1 MALDAS
7 QIAFAQSKLFEGI
20 AHAEHALR
28 CAMVSGHARTR
39 AGAIANIGLLSLYAG
54 DLPRAEKCL
63 HEGLQLGSNLKELL
77 VPLLDNY
84 AQLELV
90 KGELEACESLLR
102 QVDTYT
108 PSDKSFRSSWCQLV
122 TYPTRIRVLQRR
134 LEWEESLRLADEGI
148 ALATSRSDGLHGPVL
163 GALKA
168 EALTA
173 LGRLKEAAA
182 VIAEVTERCDGT
194 MLAAT
199 AEVERVTGQLSVK
212 TGKHEAARH
221 HFQRALRMVRTV
233 GNLWPRIDTASS
245 YVRELLP
252 ADERTNATHGGRL
265 EDPQVLIENQSSA
278 ADDDSAVA
286 RVDPTEP
293 EPRAPGL
300 GDVMALLE
308 FALSPELFARE
319 AFALLRDTRGARA
332 MALIASQNGHPM
344 EVLECLGWSRTEARA
359 VARSTQP
366 SNRLAL
372 GECRGRKFYLLIEA
386 GEDLE
391 SRSSVV
397 ALRKLVKTALA
408 LETFRKDEK
417 QRGSLW
423 PLDTPHGKDDG
434 VYVADN
440 TTRILAIARQT
451 ASSSLPV
458 LITGETGTGKELLA
472 RAIHNH
478 FGRADRPFI
487 PYNCKGVA
495 RDVLDSHLFGHR
507 RGAFTGAQDHAPGVI
522 RAAQG
527 GTLLLDEIGELDLDV
542 QPKLLRLLDTG
553 EIHPLGEPKPIQV
566 DVRIIAATNANI
578 DQLVTDGRF
587 REDLFYRLNVI
598 RLRTPSLRERREEIP
613 PLIHYFLQRYGHEQ
627 KKRDL
632 TLADDTLEYLLL
644 YAWPGNVRQLANEI
658 RRLIALSG
666 SETTL
671 RPELLSPEILASRRT
686 VPAPETAPAEA
697 ASSREMAVRIDQP
710 LAAAVQQVERAM
722 LFQALHACGGR
733 VEPAARML
741 GFSRKGLFL
750 KRRRYGFDDLAM
762 A

>member
-1 MALDAS
+1 MAATSNLALLHLYLG
-7 QIAFAQSKLFEGI
+7 KLE
-20 AHAEHALR
+20 
-28 CAMVSGHARTR
+28 
-39 AGAIANIGLLSLYAG
+39 
-54 DLPRAEKCL
+54 RAETY
-63 HEGLQLGSNLKELL
+63 LQEALKLAGSFQESEIA
-77 VPLLDNY
+77 LLDNC
-84 AQLELV
+84 AQLELTRGSLDRCQAFLDRIDAKTV
-90 KGELEACESLLR
+90 HRRNSLTSWQELAISRTRVSLL
-102 QVDTYT
+102 
-108 PSDKSFRSSWCQLV
+108 
-122 TYPTRIRVLQRR
+122 
-134 LEWEESLRLADEGI
+134 
-148 ALATSRSDGLHGPVL
+148 LHRNQCSE
-163 GALKA
+163 ASTA
-168 EALTA
+168 ALTA
-173 LGRLKEAAA
+173 IEIARSHSNSLLGTLFRVLRADALSALGDFDGAAA
-182 VIAEVTERCDGT
+182 MIGEALE
-194 MLAAT
+194 MLDRSMVPTAADL
-199 AEVERVTGQLSVK
+199 ERVAGQVLAGQ
-212 TGKHEAARH
+212 GKQEIAQRH
-221 HFQRALRMVRTV
+221 FDRALRMLAVV

-245 YVRELLP
+245 YVRELPP
-252 ADERTNATHGGRL
+252 ADQREKEAHAGHLG
-265 EDPQVLIENQSSA
+265 DPRALIEKQSSV
-278 ADDDSAVA
+278 ADDDSAVV
-286 RVDPTEP
+286 RVDSTAP

-300 GDVMALLE
+300 DDVMALLE
-308 FALSPELFARE
+308 FAASPELFARE

-344 EVLECLGWSRTEARA
+344 EVLEYQGWSRTEARA

-372 GECRGRKFYLLIEA
+372 SECRGRKFYLLIEA

-391 SRSSVV
+391 SRSAVV

-408 LETFRKDEK
+408 LEAYRKDEK
-417 QRGSLW
+417 QRAALW
-423 PLDTPHGKDDG
+423 PLDTPRGKDDG
-434 VYVADN
+434 VYVAAN
-440 TTRILAIARQT
+440 TTHILATARQT
-451 ASSSLPV
+451 ASSGLPV

-478 FGRADRPFI
+478 SGRADRPFV

-587 REDLFYRLNVI
+587 REDLFYRLKVI
-598 RLRTPSLRERREEIP
+598 RLHIPPLRERREEIP
-613 PLIHYFLQRYGHEQ
+613 PLIHYFLQRYGHAQ
-627 KKRDL
+627 QKRDL
-632 TLADDTLEYLLL
+632 TLPEETLEYLLL
-644 YAWPGNVRQLANEI
+644 YRWPGNVRELANEI

-671 RPELLSPEILASRRT
+671 LPELLSPEILASRRT
-686 VPAPETAPAEA
+686 VPASETAAAEA

-710 LAAAVQQVERAM
+710 LATAVQQVERAM
-722 LFQALHACGGR
+722 LLHALHACSGR
-733 VEPAARML
+733 VDPAARML
-741 GFSRKGLFL
+741 GLSRKGLFL
-750 KRRRYGFDDLAM
+750 KRRRYGLDDLAV